1 MTSPAKTWEKV
12 EKDVERLGRDVRKH
26 FADVNSQTTEE
37 RQALEQS
44 VRALL
49 TAVEDGVTATGKALR
64 DPKLCQDVSKIA
76 TSMRDALR
84 VTFESAGVQVRERV
98 GRPASPEKPKHGGS
112 VKAAGTTRTSPKR
125 TRAGVETKSTHAAT
139 TPRKRAAS

>member
-1 MTSPAKTWEKV
+1 MTSPAKTWEQV

-26 FADVNSQTTEE
+26 FADVNSQTAEE
-37 RQALEQS
+37 REAVEQS

-76 TSMRDALR
+76 TSVREALR
-84 VTFESAGVQVRERV
+84 VTFESAGVQVRERI
-98 GRPASPEKPKHGGS
+98 GRPESPEAKHGDS
-112 VKAAGTTRTSPKR
+112 VKVARTTRT
-125 TRAGVETKSTHAAT
+125 RASAGTKSTRASSA
-139 TPRKRAAS
+139 PRKRAAS

>member
-12 EKDVERLGRDVRKH
+12 EKDVEKLGHDVRKH
-26 FADVNSQTTEE
+26 FADVNSQTAEE
-37 RQALEQS
+37 REAFEQS

-49 TAVEDGVTATGKALR
+49 SAVEDGVTATGKALR

-76 TSMRDALR
+76 TSVREALR

-98 GRPASPEKPKHGGS
+98 GRSESHQAEHGG
-112 VKAAGTTRTSPKR
+112 AAKVARTTRTRASAGSKS
-125 TRAGVETKSTHAAT
+125 TRASTA
-139 TPRKRAAS
+139 PRKRAAS